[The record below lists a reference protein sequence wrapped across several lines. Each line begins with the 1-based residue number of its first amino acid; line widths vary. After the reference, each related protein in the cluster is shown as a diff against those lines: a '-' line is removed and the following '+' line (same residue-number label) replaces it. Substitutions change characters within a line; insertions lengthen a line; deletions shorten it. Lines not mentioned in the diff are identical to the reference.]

1 MTSRIKDPNFD
12 DDPVSKRV
20 HDPKGTFWFRRDKRP
35 ETTEDQEIKQLTNS
49 NEVQNHEEKI
59 CGVQICKRRK
69 RLLLMDQRERER
81 EIEQSVKVVTLRRQT
96 FLQAHL
102 DFHRVWWLF
111 ETAGFIHFICNSY
124 HYLFSTI
131 VFISKW
137 GKLQWLDGW
146 VTGLLAVSFRDLVS

>member
-12 DDPVSKRV
+12 DDPVSKHV

-69 RLLLMDQRERER
+69 RLLLMDQREREKSNKALKSWLCVDKLSFKLTWIFT
-81 EIEQSVKVVTLRRQT
+81 ECDD
-96 FLQAHL
+96 FLKQL
-102 DFHRVWWLF
+102 DL
-111 ETAGFIHFICNSY
+111 Y
-124 HYLFSTI
+124 
-131 VFISKW
+131 ISFVIDIIIYSAPSFLSQNGGGYSDW
-137 GKLQWLDGW
+137 MDN
-146 VTGLLAVSFRDLVS
+146 LLAVSFRDLVS